1 MCYNIRMLLVGLFQW
16 WYSAGWRG
24 QVSRVGDTMIQTN
37 DWFSIPLL
45 LKTFFAPFRQISAN
59 ETGNDIG
66 SRFRA
71 WGDRAFSRAIGAVM
85 RLFMIIFGILAL
97 VFVMVISAIRL
108 VLWPIF
114 PLIPAVS
121 VIVML
126 TVGTPWNLF

>member
-1 MCYNIRMLLVGLFQW
+1 MLLVGFFLW

-24 QVSRVGDTMIQTN
+24 QVSRIGDTLVRTN

-45 LKTFFAPFRQISAN
+45 IKSFFAPFRQISAN

-71 WGDRAFSRAIGAVM
+71 WGDRMFSRVIGAFM
-85 RLFMIIFGILAL
+85 RFFMIIFGMITLAL
-97 VFVMVISAIRL
+97 VLVASLVRL

-114 PLIPAVS
+114 PLVPVAGAV
-121 VIVML
+121 VML